1 MPTDVPPRAQPLV
14 SRKRVWL
21 FPWTV
26 FGISFHRPR
35 ANCFS
40 RN

>member
-1 MPTDVPPRAQPLV
+1 MPTDVPPALIQLV

-21 FPWTV
+21 FPWTD

-35 ANCFS
+35 ASYCS